1 MTSLTAGLTNELNL
15 IVQES
20 DTAAS
25 MTGGELPPVL
35 GTPRLI
41 QLLEQTART
50 AVATYLAESQTT
62 VGALV
67 NVRHLA
73 ATPVGMKIRTRAEL
87 LEVDGRRLRF
97 RVEAWDEVEKIAEGE
112 HERFVIDEERFRERL
127 EQKRQKIK
135 K

>member
-1 MTSLTAGLTNELNL
+1 MTIEVGLTNELNL
-15 IVQES
+15 TVQES

-41 QLLEQTART
+41 QLLEQTARVT
-50 AVATYLAESQTT
+50 VAKHLAKGQTT

-87 LEVDGRRLRF
+87 LEVEGRRLRF

-112 HERFVIDEERFRERL
+112 HERFIIDEQRFKERL
-127 EQKRQKIK
+127 EQKRQSINR
-135 K
+135 

>member
-1 MTSLTAGLTNELNL
+1 MTIEVGLTNELNL
-15 IVQES
+15 TVQES

-41 QLLEQTART
+41 QLLEQTARVT
-50 AVATYLAESQTT
+50 VAKHLAKGQTT

-73 ATPVGMKIRTRAEL
+73 ATPIGMKIRTRAEL
-87 LEVDGRRLRF
+87 LEVEGRRLRF

-112 HERFVIDEERFRERL
+112 HERFIIDEQRFKERL
-127 EQKRQKIK
+127 EQKRQSINR
-135 K
+135 

>member
-1 MTSLTAGLTNELNL
+1 MTIEVGLTNELNL
-15 IVQES
+15 TVQES

-41 QLLEQTART
+41 QLLEQTARIT
-50 AVATYLAESQTT
+50 VAKHLAKGQTT

-87 LEVDGRRLRF
+87 LEVEGRRLRF

-112 HERFVIDEERFRERL
+112 HERFIIDEQRFKERL
-127 EQKRQKIK
+127 EQKRQSINR
-135 K
+135 